1 MLLVATGEAMVGK
14 EEVMGTKSAK
24 REWSTGYN
32 GLGAAPSARRL
43 TRFGGVDRCDEVVD
57 VVDRRDR

>member
-1 MLLVATGEAMVGK
+1 VGK

-32 GLGAAPSARRL
+32 GLGAALRP
-43 TRFGGVDRCDEVVD
+43 VD
-57 VVDRRDR
+57 